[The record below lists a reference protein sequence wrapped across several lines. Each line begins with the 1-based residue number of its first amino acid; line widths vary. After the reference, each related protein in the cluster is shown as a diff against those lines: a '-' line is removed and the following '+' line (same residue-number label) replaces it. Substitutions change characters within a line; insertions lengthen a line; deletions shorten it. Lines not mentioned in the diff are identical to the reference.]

1 MREPVLL
8 PWVRQRRDNGHL
20 LRAGDAGRRNAR
32 TRGARVGAELSRAT
46 RPSTHDAWSA
56 PVNLGPPVN
65 TTFAEF
71 QPDLSH
77 DGRTLLFIAGVA
89 RGGLG
94 GFDIWM
100 STRTVNGKEEP

>member
-1 MREPVLL
+1 V
-8 PWVRQRRDNGHL
+8 
-20 LRAGDAGRRNAR
+20 
-32 TRGARVGAELSRAT
+32 
-46 RPSTHDAWSA
+46 HDAWSA

-65 TTFAEF
+65 TQFAEF

-100 STRTVNGKEEP
+100 STRTVNGN